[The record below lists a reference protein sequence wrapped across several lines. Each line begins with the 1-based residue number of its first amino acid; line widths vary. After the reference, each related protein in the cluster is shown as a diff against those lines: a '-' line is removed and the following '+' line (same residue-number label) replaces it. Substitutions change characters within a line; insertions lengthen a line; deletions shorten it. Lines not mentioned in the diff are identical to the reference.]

1 MLARVHQFFS
11 SHLERKLALLLS
23 LVALVSLV
31 VLGLLAIPTITTTRQ
46 NDVEEL
52 QRQLVNQYAVTLG
65 KYIDDRMEMLNIN
78 VVGDAAAAEAYAQ
91 LHGIVLQ
98 SLLTR
103 DSSLVDVS
111 FVSAADASEEERWG
125 RVDGVVQKLEPRPP
139 LDANDPIYAE
149 PRLGKNYL
157 SPIAYVSDKPHLVVS
172 TPITTKEGAFLSVLR
187 AEIDLSNLS
196 VLVSQANLG
205 TSGYLYI
212 IDNDHGR
219 VLAQSSNL
227 GVNRTTRKLLAP
239 NFVRELLVRTISL
252 YPYPTSS
259 YISTLSNKA
268 VLMVG
273 RELPALGLSVVSEW
287 PTDEAMAPVTAVVN
301 RLLLAL
307 VGLLLLLIVI
317 SIFLARGLTKP
328 LRALRDAADSIG
340 HGKFDVKIKVTSH
353 DEVGQLASS
362 FTNMSIGLK
371 ELERLKDEFVF
382 IAAHELRT
390 PVTAIRGYA
399 EMLGDL
405 KGVPAQGS
413 EFVQRLQ
420 QSGARLANLVNDLL
434 EVARSQAGRLKVQ
447 TTPQDIVVLVQAT
460 LAELKPLA
468 DEKKHTVLFAPPASL
483 PQVMADKDKLQ
494 EVLVNLVGN
503 AVKYTPPGGRIEVS
517 LRPEPGAVVA
527 AIKDSGIGIAPADQA
542 KLFERFFRVESDAT
556 KSIQGTGLGLF
567 IVRQLIERM
576 NGKVWV
582 ESEVGKGSTFSFELP
597 AVRS

>member
-1 MLARVHQFFS
+1 MFSRVHQFFS

>member
-1 MLARVHQFFS
+1 MFSRVHQFFS

-362 FTNMSIGLK
+362 FANMSIGLK